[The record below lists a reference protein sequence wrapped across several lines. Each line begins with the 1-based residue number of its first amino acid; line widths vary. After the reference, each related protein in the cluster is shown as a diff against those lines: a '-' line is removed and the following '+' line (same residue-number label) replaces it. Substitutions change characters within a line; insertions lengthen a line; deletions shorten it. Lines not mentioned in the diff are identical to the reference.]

1 MTDRSVAK
9 PVPAILRQTNS
20 PYNFRIGAEELVQS
34 PREHL
39 LERFLAEE
47 PKVAVGPVIGQ
58 HLPDARQVVSG
69 EWQLVAS
76 AYNMKRLWRMQCIQ
90 EQAFSTG

>member
-1 MTDRSVAK
+1 MADCLVAESVS
-9 PVPAILRQTNS
+9 AILRQTNS

-47 PKVAVGPVIGQ
+47 PKVAVGPMIGQ
-58 HLPDARQVVSG
+58 HLSSARQVVSG